1 MPDDFRITVAR
12 SLIWEDGIAAV
23 FRECPAVET
32 VGNALDGWIA
42 RRRVDENERGDAI
55 LAETAGIIRIDDGA
69 AAEHGAERIGRE
81 GVWQLRPMEQVFADG
96 MAPMHVAPI
105 DTVRIVLEE
114 HMIFAVVEDKAV
126 WIVVP
131 TAIRREM
138 NQRTER
144 FAVWIVVFWW
154 IVGENE

>member
-1 MPDDFRITVAR
+1 
-12 SLIWEDGIAAV
+12 
-23 FRECPAVET
+23 
-32 VGNALDGWIA
+32 
-42 RRRVDENERGDAI
+42 
-55 LAETAGIIRIDDGA
+55 
-69 AAEHGAERIGRE
+69 
-81 GVWQLRPMEQVFADG
+81 